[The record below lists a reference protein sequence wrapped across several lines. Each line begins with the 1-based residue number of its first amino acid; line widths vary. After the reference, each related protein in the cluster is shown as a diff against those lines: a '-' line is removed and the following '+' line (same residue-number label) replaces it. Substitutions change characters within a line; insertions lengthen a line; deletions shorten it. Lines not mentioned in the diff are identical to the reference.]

1 MIKMDSAF
9 KYVNSSP
16 INFGEIYNVQFLI
29 HNEVLAGNGFS
40 LVQPNLLVLACP
52 DLEKLNITS
61 RDFGTTYIGVED
73 QIGGNLYSW
82 IHQSFGVLWQVNTF
96 TNEIVIYSKT
106 CEKLG
111 MRFATLL
118 KMEKEIAIKCVF
130 EMVISFAFA
139 EISWDMFI
147 KDNFLCNYDGNL
159 FEGQLGLQYI
169 FRFSKLIL
177 NNKMET
183 YEVFTKFTKMFGNS
197 FQDLPLQKSQILNVE
212 LDNLFKYEYG
222 KVPTRKRNKNR
233 WY

>member
-1 MIKMDSAF
+1 
-9 KYVNSSP
+9 
-16 INFGEIYNVQFLI
+16 
-29 HNEVLAGNGFS
+29 
-40 LVQPNLLVLACP
+40 
-52 DLEKLNITS
+52 
-61 RDFGTTYIGVED
+61 
-73 QIGGNLYSW
+73 
-82 IHQSFGVLWQVNTF
+82 
-96 TNEIVIYSKT
+96 
-106 CEKLG
+106 
-111 MRFATLL
+111 
-118 KMEKEIAIKCVF
+118 
-130 EMVISFAFA
+130 
-139 EISWDMFI
+139 MFI

>member
-1 MIKMDSAF
+1 MDRILNG
-9 KYVNSSP
+9 VNYSS
-16 INFGEIYNVQFLI
+16 INFGEIYNVQFLK
-29 HNEVLAGNGFS
+29 HNKVFAGHGFN
-40 LVQPNLLVLACP
+40 LVQPNLLVLDCP
-52 DLEKLNITS
+52 DPEKLNITS

-118 KMEKEIAIKCVF
+118 KMEKELAIKSVY
-130 EMVISFAFA
+130 EMLISFALA

-147 KDNFLCNYDGNL
+147 KDNCLGICDDNLCD
-159 FEGQLGLQYI
+159 GQLRLQYI
-169 FRFSKLIL
+169 FSFTKSIL

-183 YEVFTKFTKMFGNS
+183 YEVFTKFTKMFAK
-197 FQDLPLQKSQILNVE
+197 DVE
-212 LDNLFKYEYG
+212 IN
-222 KVPTRKRNKNR
+222 N
-233 WY
+233 